1 MQGTR
6 PNSDAGR
13 KVPDADMRH
22 QTQLGY
28 RSQCTQLKQVM
39 QVQGI
44 EFSGPVKS
52 GFLTIFGATGL
63 QPVVKKLKSLQLDFD
78 RFKPVLDRLQPG
90 ALILNDS
97 ANISDQNKP
106 KYIQNG

>member
-1 MQGTR
+1 VANQFVFFTFTFSFADR
-6 PNSDAGR
+6 PFSHGNPLLL
-13 KVPDADMRH
+13 VPLSCIAPVVSSSC
-22 QTQLGY
+22 L
-28 RSQCTQLKQVM
+28 
-39 QVQGI
+39 

-78 RFKPVLDRLQPG
+78 RFKPVVDRLQPG

-97 ANISDQNKP
+97 ANISD
-106 KYIQNG
+106 